1 MGDKTGISWTD
12 RTFNPWFG
20 CQRISPACGGSK
32 GEGGCYAEAL
42 VVGRMGY
49 NLDATVEKKR
59 LRVWGP
65 PTTSSRVRTSVAN
78 WRKPLAWNREAK
90 KDGVRY
96 RVFCASL
103 ADVFEAHPDLD
114 AVRADLWPMVE
125 ACDSLDWQ
133 LLTKRPENILRMVPP
148 AWLTAWPAHVW
159 IGTTVESQKYAVQ
172 RIPHLLAVPA
182 RVRFLSCEPL
192 LEQVNLDPP
201 MCPTCGGYDEV
212 LADDDATPC
221 CAEHGDEMGFNVW
234 LDACA
239 NEQQRGISWVIVGAE
254 SGPGARPF
262 DLAWAR
268 SIVAQCKAAYVPV
281 FVKQM
286 GDNPVENGVAIRS
299 RFKAHHGADP
309 SEWPADLRVQ
319 EFPGESEP

>member
-1 MGDKTGISWTD
+1 MGEKTGISWTN

-65 PTTSSRVRTSVAN
+65 PATSSRVRTSVAN
-78 WRKPLAWNREAK
+78 WRKPIAWNKEAK
-90 KDGVRY
+90 KNGTRD

-114 AVRADLWPMVE
+114 AVRADLWPMIE
-125 ACDSLDWQ
+125 ACESLDWQ
-133 LLTKRPENILRMVPP
+133 LLTKRPENIRAMVPP
-148 AWLTAWPAHVW
+148 AWLTAWPEHVW
-159 IGTTVESQKYAVQ
+159 IGTTVESQKYAEK
-172 RIPHLLAVPA
+172 RIPELLAVPA

-192 LEQVNLDPP
+192 LEAVSLDLRARSFDGGCRNGCLESSDYASGDGA
-201 MCPTCGGYDEV
+201 MRCFDCQHPTTV
-212 LADDDATPC
+212 
-221 CAEHGDEMGFNVW
+221 FN
-234 LDACA
+234 A
-239 NEQQRGISWVIVGAE
+239 RISWVIVGGE
-254 SGPGARPF
+254 SGTGARPF
-262 DLAWAR
+262 DIAWAR
-268 SIVAQCKAAYVPV
+268 GIVAQCREAGVPV

-286 GDNPVENGVAIRS
+286 GDNPVENGVAIKS

-309 SEWPADLRVQ
+309 NEWPEDLRVQ
-319 EFPGESEP
+319 EFPEVAP